1 MEYRQRPNGTAGIIS
16 LGLRTRCDVSENEE
30 GERTF
35 SVPKDTDAGTHQRLI
50 EAGHEPLEPEG
61 LPEGVTYDSEGG
73 SSNGESGS
81 SSGSDDGPT
90 DGPSEENESEEEAS
104 GNESGS
110 MTADRL
116 AGEEELPEPPEPLD
130 EMNRS
135 GLYQYGNE
143 ELGLDLA
150 WSGEEALDEEEMRA
164 EISELVNDGE

>member
-1 MEYRQRPNGTAGIIS
+1 MEYRQKPNGTAGIIS
-16 LGLRTRCDVSENEE
+16 LGLRTRCEVSENGE

-35 SVPKDTDAGTHQRLI
+35 SVPEDTDAGTHQRLI
-50 EAGHEPLEPEG
+50 DAGHEPLEPEE
-61 LPEGVTYDSEGG
+61 LPSGVTYDNEGG

-90 DGPSEENESEEEAS
+90 DGSSSNDGSEETAS

-116 AGEEELPEPPEPLD
+116 TGEGETPEPPEPLD

-135 GLYQYGNE
+135 ELYSFANE
-143 ELGLDLA
+143 ELGLSLA
-150 WSGEEALDEEEMRA
+150 WSGDEALNEEEMR
-164 EISELVNDGE
+164 ERISEEVNDGE

>member
-16 LGLRTRCDVSENEE
+16 LGLRTRCEVSGSEG

-35 SVPKDTDAGTHQRLI
+35 SVPEDTDAGTHQRLI
-50 EAGHEPLEPEG
+50 DAGHEPLEPEE
-61 LPEGVTYDSEGG
+61 LPSGVTYDNEGG

-81 SSGSDDGPT
+81 DDGPT
-90 DGPSEENESEEEAS
+90 DGSSSESESEETAS

-116 AGEEELPEPPEPLD
+116 TEDEPSPPPETLD

-135 GLYQYGNE
+135 ELYSYANE

-150 WSGEEALDEEEMRA
+150 WSGDEALNEEEMR
-164 EISELVNDGE
+164 ERISEVAPDGE

>member
-1 MEYRQRPNGTAGIIS
+1 MEYRQKPNGTAGIIS
-16 LGLRTRCDVSENEE
+16 LGLRTRCEVSENEE

-35 SVPKDTDAGTHQRLI
+35 SVPEDTDAGTHQRLI
-50 EAGHEPLEPEG
+50 DAGHVPLEPEE
-61 LPEGVTYDSEGG
+61 LPSGVTYDNEGG

-90 DGPSEENESEEEAS
+90 DGSSSEDESEETAS

-116 AGEEELPEPPEPLD
+116 AGDEELPEPPEPLD

-135 GLYQYGNE
+135 ELYSYANE
-143 ELGLDLA
+143 ELGLGIA
-150 WSGEEALDEEEMRA
+150 WSGDEALDEDAMRERVA
-164 EISELVNDGE
+164 EVAPDGE

>member
-16 LGLRTRCDVSENEE
+16 LGLRTRCDVSENSE

-35 SVPKDTDAGTHQRLI
+35 SVPEDTDAGTHQRLI
-50 EAGHEPLEPEG
+50 EAGHEPLEPGE

-90 DGPSEENESEEEAS
+90 DGSSSSEESEETAS
-104 GNESGS
+104 GSESGS

-116 AGEEELPEPPEPLD
+116 TGEEEPPEPPEPLD

-135 GLYQYGNE
+135 ELYSYANE
-143 ELGLDLA
+143 ELGLDLQ
-150 WSGEEALDEEEMRA
+150 WSGDEALDEEEMRERIEEVA
-164 EISELVNDGE
+164 PDGE

>member
-1 MEYRQRPNGTAGIIS
+1 MRYEQRPNGTAGIIS
-16 LGLRTRCDVSENEE
+16 LGLRTRCEVSESEE

-35 SVPKDTDAGTHQRLI
+35 SVPGDTDAGAHQRLI
-50 EAGHEPLEPEG
+50 DAGHVPLEPEE
-61 LPEGVTYDSEGG
+61 LPSGVTYDNEGG

-81 SSGSDDGPT
+81 SSDSDDGPT
-90 DGPSEENESEEEAS
+90 DGSSSEDESEETAS

-116 AGEEELPEPPEPLD
+116 TEDEPSPPPEPLD

-135 GLYQYGNE
+135 ELYSYANE

-150 WSGEEALDEEEMRA
+150 WSGDEALDEDGMRERVA
-164 EISELVNDGE
+164 EVAPDGE